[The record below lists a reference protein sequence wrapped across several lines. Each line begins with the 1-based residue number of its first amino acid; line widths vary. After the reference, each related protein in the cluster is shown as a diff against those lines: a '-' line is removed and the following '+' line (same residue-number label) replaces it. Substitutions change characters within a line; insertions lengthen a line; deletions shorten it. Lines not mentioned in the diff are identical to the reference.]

1 MHRKSLTGEAK
12 LNRDMAML
20 NDYIA
25 GMHIAEL
32 AEKYG
37 IGCTNVKKSL
47 EVLEGFDAVRRNDR
61 KSPNLKPNNQK
72 RLSKADMEQRNI
84 EIAQDYKN
92 GAWTFEIAEKYNL
105 SGQQVYHILRR
116 SPDYTPHK
124 ENIGSAVQFKK
135 RKRNAEIVADV
146 RANPYMTVGEIM
158 DKYGLSESTT
168 YQVFREAGHPISGG
182 LVRFG
187 PEPPMN
193 IPEFKHSPKV
203 LGLRREALE
212 DTKTPEEIEARNN
225 DILKDYKAGVKVENI
240 AVRYNVTPRFIAG
253 LIQKYRAHHPL
264 YRKNLRSNAKM
275 RKKLPEEVCE
285 GIAVEYQNGKSV
297 SDIAKDHKIAVG
309 QTYKILHD
317 YGKLSESLTEAETR
331 KATQS
336 RSPITDNVKARNR
349 EFAEFA
355 RMNTGKNL
363 RDLAD
368 IYGISYSTAVN
379 IAKSENIHKRAG
391 VVVP

>member
-12 LNRDMAML
+12 LNRDKAML

-37 IGCTNVKKSL
+37 IGCTNVKKPL

-61 KSPNLKPNNQK
+61 KSPNRKPNNQK

-168 YQVFREAGHPISGG
+168 YQVFREAGHPMIAFACGSGEVHTG
-182 LVRFG
+182 C
-187 PEPPMN
+187 PEC
-193 IPEFKHSPKV
+193 
-203 LGLRREALE
+203 
-212 DTKTPEEIEARNN
+212 ARNS
-225 DILKDYKAGVKVENI
+225 LRKVM
-240 AVRYNVTPRFIAG
+240 
-253 LIQKYRAHHPL
+253 RAHYAKTARKPVVSVACPQIAALWHP
-264 YRKNLRSNAKM
+264 
-275 RKKLPEEVCE
+275 
-285 GIAVEYQNGKSV
+285 
-297 SDIAKDHKIAVG
+297 
-309 QTYKILHD
+309 
-317 YGKLSESLTEAETR
+317 
-331 KATQS
+331 
-336 RSPITDNVKARNR
+336 DN
-349 EFAEFA
+349 
-355 RMNTGKNL
+355 
-363 RDLAD
+363 
-368 IYGISYSTAVN
+368 
-379 IAKSENIHKRAG
+379 
-391 VVVP
+391 

>member
-1 MHRKSLTGEAK
+1 
-12 LNRDMAML
+12 
-20 NDYIA
+20 
-25 GMHIAEL
+25 MHIAEL

-61 KSPNLKPNNQK
+61 KSPNRKPNNQK
-72 RLSKADMEQRNI
+72 RLSKAEMEQRNI

-203 LGLRREALE
+203 LGLQREALE
-212 DTKTPEEIEARNN
+212 DTKTTEEIEARNN

-264 YRKNLRSNAKM
+264 YRKNLRGNAKM

-297 SDIAKDHKIAVG
+297 SDIARDHKIAVG

-317 YGKLSESLTEAETR
+317 YGKLSESLAEAETR

>member
-12 LNRDMAML
+12 LNRDKAML

-61 KSPNLKPNNQK
+61 KSPNRKPNNQK
-72 RLSKADMEQRNI
+72 RLSKADMEQQNI

-135 RKRNAEIVADV
+135 RQRNAEIVADV
-146 RANPYMTVGEIM
+146 
-158 DKYGLSESTT
+158 
-168 YQVFREAGHPISGG
+168 
-182 LVRFG
+182 
-187 PEPPMN
+187 
-193 IPEFKHSPKV
+193 
-203 LGLRREALE
+203 
-212 DTKTPEEIEARNN
+212 
-225 DILKDYKAGVKVENI
+225 
-240 AVRYNVTPRFIAG
+240 
-253 LIQKYRAHHPL
+253 
-264 YRKNLRSNAKM
+264 
-275 RKKLPEEVCE
+275 
-285 GIAVEYQNGKSV
+285 
-297 SDIAKDHKIAVG
+297 
-309 QTYKILHD
+309 
-317 YGKLSESLTEAETR
+317 
-331 KATQS
+331 
-336 RSPITDNVKARNR
+336 
-349 EFAEFA
+349 
-355 RMNTGKNL
+355 
-363 RDLAD
+363 
-368 IYGISYSTAVN
+368 YGISYSTAVN

>member
-1 MHRKSLTGEAK
+1 MGKRKATRSEIIER
-12 LNRDMAML
+12 NRKIVK
-20 NDYIA
+20 DYED
-25 GMHIAEL
+25 GLSFEQL
-32 AEKYG
+32 SEKYG
-37 IGCTNVKKSL
+37 LC
-47 EVLEGFDAVRRNDR
+47 VRTCYRALDE
-61 KSPNLKPNNQK
+61 
-72 RLSKADMEQRNI
+72 EQQ
-84 EIAQDYKN
+84 AQR
-92 GAWTFEIAEKYNL
+92 IAEEQDHANL
-105 SGQQVYHILRR
+105 V
-116 SPDYTPHK
+116 DK
-124 ENIGSAVQFKK
+124 
-135 RKRNAEIVADV
+135 IVADV

-212 DTKTPEEIEARNN
+212 DTKTPEEIEVRNN
-225 DILKDYKAGVKVENI
+225 DILRDYKAGVKVENI

-253 LIQKYRAHHPL
+253 LIQKHRAHHPL
-264 YRKNLRSNAKM
+264 YRKNLRGNAKM
-275 RKKLPEEVCE
+275 KKKLPEEVCE